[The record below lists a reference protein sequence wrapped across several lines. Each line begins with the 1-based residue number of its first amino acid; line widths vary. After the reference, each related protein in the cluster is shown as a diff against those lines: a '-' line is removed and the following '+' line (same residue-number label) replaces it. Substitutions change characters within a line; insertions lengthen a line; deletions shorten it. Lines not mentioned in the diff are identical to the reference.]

1 MEENKE
7 EQEMEVLALKSIY
20 EDEFKILEGD
30 GEEDGIPIT
39 KFEIEIA
46 SEIIETIRILLR
58 IEYVDEYPSNSPP
71 RYTLEVV
78 SGVSGE
84 QISELREKL
93 DELADELSGG
103 VVAFEFVSLIQ
114 EQLDI
119 YAEEEN
125 EEIDMLENNNNNNN
139 NDNVEDENILKF
151 DAEKKR
157 KADTLVTREI
167 FLEWR
172 ENFENNVIPTLPI
185 ENRTPITRNLAIS
198 NNNNNSNKLT
208 GRELFDKNAK
218 LFEDKEAT

>member
-93 DELADELSGG
+93 DEL
-103 VVAFEFVSLIQ
+103 VS
-114 EQLDI
+114 
-119 YAEEEN
+119 
-125 EEIDMLENNNNNNN
+125 
-139 NDNVEDENILKF
+139 K
-151 DAEKKR
+151 KKR
-157 KADTLVTREI
+157 GNINKDQETI
-167 FLEWR
+167 IKKI
-172 ENFENNVIPTLPI
+172 NF
-185 ENRTPITRNLAIS
+185 
-198 NNNNNSNKLT
+198 
-208 GRELFDKNAK
+208 
-218 LFEDKEAT
+218 